1 MARHKEK
8 KQLSGSH
15 GSNGTK
21 RGGGGGGRS
30 NGAGSDAIA
39 MKKAGRV
46 NRITSSA
53 DAGFTGQ
60 DAFGMGDDEIAL
72 DGGARRAGG
81 RRRGSAIAMPC
92 WVGAGSG

>member
-8 KQLSGSH
+8 KQLA

-21 RGGGGGGRS
+21 RGGGGGRS

-46 NRITSSA
+46 NRITSSR

-81 RRRGSAIAMPC
+81 RRG
-92 WVGAGSG
+92 